1 MHFLW
6 SMAPETPR
14 NLCLQHLLFPDPSIP
29 RSQAKRKYL
38 LWSRRN
44 LEGIG
49 VQLMD
54 SVGLAYC
61 RSCDCAKGICGQV
74 PMDTLGRHSMVNTQS
89 TLHQH
94 LGWHSVGSQLINCQ
108 LCIWVKTQMTL
119 NCWSTEYRSGCQLS
133 TDWDVDQGYQS
144 RISIDTWLWIP
155 LVHTILDYI
164 NTKI

>member
-74 PMDTLGRHSMVNTQS
+74 LMDTLGRHSMVNTQW

-94 LGWHSVGSQLINCQ
+94 LGWHSVDSQLINCQ

-119 NCWSTEYRSGCQLS
+119 NPLLINWVSIGMSIEYWLRCRSRVSITYIDWHLTVDTFSTHHLK
-133 TDWDVDQGYQS
+133 
-144 RISIDTWLWIP
+144 L
-155 LVHTILDYI
+155 H
-164 NTKI
+164 

>member
-49 VQLMD
+49 VQLTD

-94 LGWHSVGSQLINCQ
+94 LGWHSVDSQLINCQ
-108 LCIWVKTQMTL
+108 LMHTSQNSDDIQPT
-119 NCWSTEYRSGCQLS
+119 
-133 TDWDVDQGYQS
+133 VD
-144 RISIDTWLWIP
+144 RLSIDRDVNWVLIEMSIKGVNHGYWL
-155 LVHTILDYI
+155 TLDCGCL
-164 NTKI
+164 